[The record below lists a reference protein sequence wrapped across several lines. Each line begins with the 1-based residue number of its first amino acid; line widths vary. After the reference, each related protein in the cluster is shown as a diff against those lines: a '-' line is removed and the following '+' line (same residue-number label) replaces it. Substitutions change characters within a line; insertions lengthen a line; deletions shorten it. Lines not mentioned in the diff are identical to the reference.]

1 MEILNFSET
10 IKGILDPQ
18 YASLSYLLKFKNFDV
33 LIDAGGYKM
42 KFPQKLFPKYIFLTH
57 GHLDHILGA
66 KFFPQAEIFLSE
78 KDLLII
84 EKLNSLIFSE
94 KEINEGQKIKSKIK
108 PLEKVKKEILDELEI
123 EIIPTPGHTPGSVCF
138 LWQKSFLFSGDTVF
152 DKDFSIVGRTDLPFS
167 SEKNLKK
174 SLNSLKKI
182 KFQKLFPGHFY

>member
-1 MEILNFSET
+1 MKILNFSKK

-18 YASLSYLLKFKNFDV
+18 YFSISYVLKFKNFEI

-42 KFPQKLFPKYIFLTH
+42 EFPQKLFPKYIFLTH

-66 KFFPQAEIFLSE
+66 KFFPQAEVFLSE

-84 EKLNSLIFSE
+84 EKLNSLIFSK
-94 KEINEGQKIKSKIK
+94 KELGKLQKIKSKIK
-108 PLEKVKKEILDELEI
+108 PLEKVKKEILDEIEL

-152 DKDFSIVGRTDLPFS
+152 DKDFLSYG
-167 SEKNLKK
+167 
-174 SLNSLKKI
+174 
-182 KFQKLFPGHFY
+182 